1 MPSRRRFLRDQAT
14 SITALSLALS
24 AKPWLPLQAG
34 HAPRPLGHEFT
45 ADIAIIGAGVGGFAA
60 ALAALESGRTVIMT
74 EETDWLGGQLTSQA
88 VPPDEN
94 PWVETFGANTSY
106 QEFRRRVRG
115 FYRDYFPLIEAARRD
130 PLLNPGNGSVSRL
143 CHEPRVALAVMTNML
158 VPYISAGKLIVLTD
172 HAPVAAEVH
181 GDSMKSITLKDLRTG
196 DQRIA
201 IAPIFIDATELG
213 DLAELAKA
221 EHVTGFESQAETGEP
236 LAPEKAQPA
245 NQQAITVCFAMD
257 HRPGEDHTI
266 DKPANYNFWRDYVP
280 ALKPAWPGRLLSLEY
295 SNPFTLEPKTLGF
308 DPTKPDE
315 AGWWKYRRIAD
326 AAKFSPGTY
335 PASGI
340 CLVNWPQNDYLLG
353 NLVGPGVTTESAKK
367 HLAGA
372 RELSL
377 SLFYWLQTKAPR
389 PDGGTGWKGLKLRG
403 DLLGTPDGLAKA
415 PYIRESRRQTTKFTV
430 TTKHVGTDDRKKEQ
444 GGTTAPLKAAPFA
457 DSVGIGAY
465 RIDLHPSTA
474 GNNYID
480 ISSLPF
486 QIPLGSLIPLRIK
499 NLLPA
504 CKNLGVTHLTN
515 GCYRLHPVEWAIGEA
530 AGTLAAASAAAKCNP
545 VEIHESAKRRA
556 DYFNQLETRGVRR
569 FWAET
574 KAL

>member
-1 MPSRRRFLRDQAT
+1 MPTRRRFLRDQAA
-14 SITALSLALS
+14 SITSLGLALS
-24 AKPWLPLQAG
+24 AQPWIALQAG
-34 HAPRPLGHEFT
+34 VAPRPPGHEFT
-45 ADIAIIGAGVGGFAA
+45 ADIAVIGSGVGGFAA
-60 ALAALESGRTVIMT
+60 ALAALESGRSVILT
-74 EETDWLGGQLTSQA
+74 EETDWIGGQLTSQA

-106 QEFRRRVRG
+106 QEFRRRIRS
-115 FYRDYFPLIEAARRD
+115 FYRDFFALTEVARRD

-158 VPYISAGKLIVLTD
+158 LPYISAGKLIVLTE
-172 HAPVAAEVH
+172 HAPVAAEVQ
-181 GDSMKSITLKDLRTG
+181 GESIKSVQLKDLRTG
-196 DQRIA
+196 DQRIVL
-201 IAPIFIDATELG
+201 APIFIDATELG

-236 LAPEKAQPA
+236 LAPATAQPA

-266 DKPANYNFWRDYVP
+266 DKPANYNFWRNYVP

-326 AAKFSPGTY
+326 AAKFAPGTY

-377 SLFYWLQTKAPR
+377 SLFYWLQTEAPR

-415 PYIRESRRQTTKFTV
+415 PYIRESRRLKTKFTV

-444 GGTTAPLKAAPFA
+444 GGNTGPLKAAPFA

-465 RIDLHPSTA
+465 RIDLHPST
-474 GNNYID
+474 GGDNYID

-515 GCYRLHPVEWAIGEA
+515 GCYRLHPVEWGIGEA
-530 AGTLAAASAAAKCNP
+530 AGTLAAASVAGKCNP
-545 VEIHESAKRRA
+545 VEIHESAKRRS
-556 DYFNQLETRGVRR
+556 DYFNQLDTRGVRR
-569 FWAET
+569 VWAET